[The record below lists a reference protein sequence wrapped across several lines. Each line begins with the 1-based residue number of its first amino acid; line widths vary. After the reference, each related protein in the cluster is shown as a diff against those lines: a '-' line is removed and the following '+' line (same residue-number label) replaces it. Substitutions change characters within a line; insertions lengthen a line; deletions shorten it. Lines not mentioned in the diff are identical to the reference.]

1 MMTKEELDEILRTLE
16 IDVDAPA
23 NQIYVFFVRPDGRV
37 DNFSLTV
44 HKGRKMSDA
53 QIETL
58 MRREYPTTREGRV
71 LAVERPEWRP
81 PQQQWLDTVEVCNL
95 LKVSS
100 RTLRSWAA
108 EGLLRP
114 RSIERRNYYRRQDID
129 RLLEGN
135 AMTEG
140 HRLDRRG
147 LADAD
152 TRQQH

>member
-1 MMTKEELDEILRTLE
+1 MTKEELNEILRTLE

-23 NQIYVFFVRPDGRV
+23 NQIYVFFVRSDGRV

-44 HKGRKMSDA
+44 KKGRRMSDA

-81 PQQQWLDTVEVCNL
+81 PQQEWLDTVEVCNL

-108 EGLLRP
+108 EGLLHP